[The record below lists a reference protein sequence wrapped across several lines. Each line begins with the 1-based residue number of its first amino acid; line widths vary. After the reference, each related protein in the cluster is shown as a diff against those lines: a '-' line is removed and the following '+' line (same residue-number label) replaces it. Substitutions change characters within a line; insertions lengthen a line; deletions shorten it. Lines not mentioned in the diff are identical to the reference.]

1 MSEQRKK
8 WYYLIILSLI
18 WGSSFMLIKKGLVG
32 LTPIQVGALRIF
44 FTTFF
49 LFLVGFKTLKT
60 IEKKNWKWIALTG
73 FLGSGFPPFLF
84 AVAQTE
90 VDSAIAS
97 ILNSLT
103 PLNTIIT
110 GIFLF
115 GILVSKR
122 QIIGVIIG
130 LLGIIILIGAGAE
143 LNSNQNYW
151 YSALVILSSILYA
164 LNVNIIKKH
173 LNNTG
178 ALAIATGNFALLVV
192 PSLILL
198 WYTGFFETILASKKM
213 QISLMY
219 VVLLSLF
226 GTAIAKVLF
235 NKLVQI
241 ASPVFASSVTYTMT
255 LIAIIWGLLD
265 GEQLSLYQLLGGAI
279 ILMGVYLANKKRY

>member
-1 MSEQRKK
+1 MQVQTKK
-8 WYYLIILSLI
+8 WLYLLILSLI
-18 WGSSFMLIKKGLVG
+18 WGSSFILIKKSLIG

-49 LFLVGFKTLKT
+49 LFIVGFKTLKT
-60 IEKKNWKWIALTG
+60 IKKKDWKWIALTG

-84 AVAQTE
+84 AIAQTE

-122 QIIGVIIG
+122 QIIGVVIG
-130 LLGIIILIGAGAE
+130 FIGTIILIGAGAE
-143 LNSNQNYW
+143 FNPDQNYW
-151 YSALVILSSILYA
+151 YSALIIIAAVFYA

-173 LNNTG
+173 LGNTR
-178 ALAIATGNFALLVV
+178 ALAISTGNFALLVV
-192 PSLILL
+192 PALILL
-198 WYTGFFETILASKKM
+198 WFTGFFETVLASKEM
-213 QISLMY
+213 QESLLY
-219 VVLLSLF
+219 VAVLSLF

-235 NKLVQI
+235 NKLVLI
-241 ASPVFASSVTYTMT
+241 ATPVFASSVTYTMT
-255 LIAIIWGLLD
+255 LIAILWGVLD
-265 GEQLSLYQLLGGAI
+265 DEQLSLYQLFGGAI
-279 ILMGVYLANKKRY
+279 ILLGVYLANKVSK